1 MSQPFR
7 LATGGRIDRNRT
19 LTFHF
24 DGRAYSAH
32 PGDTLSSALLAN
44 GVRIVARGP
53 YTGRPRGTYGIGA
66 EEPNAF
72 VQVDSGPGEPM
83 VRATQLEVYDGLVAR
98 SLAGKGELRGEPDG
112 SRYDK
117 TWAHCDVL
125 VVGAGPAGLAAAHAA
140 AATGARV
147 ILADERAELGG
158 ELLAGR
164 ARLDG
169 RPAMDWVADV
179 HARLTGLPDVRVL
192 TRTAVTGAY
201 DGTFLV
207 AVQRRTE
214 HLGPAAPTHVA
225 RQRLWHIRARRVV
238 LATGAHERPILFPDN
253 DRPGVMLAAA
263 AAGYAWRYGVL
274 PGRRAVVVGTHDG
287 ALWAAVDL
295 ADAGVELAAVLDV
308 RPGAAPHA
316 PRERGVVDAAGY
328 GGGGRAHGA
337 LGDRGAGRD
346 VEGQAHR
353 ALRDRAVVVA
363 ACHGVVGTDAD
374 ADGVLT
380 AVWVAPL
387 DGAGEA
393 RRVPCD
399 LLAVSGGWNPAVH
412 LYSQAGGRPRWSP
425 DHAAFVPGDPLPA
438 IACVGA
444 AAGTFDLADALAE
457 GAEAGWQAAAATHGG
472 SGEEPLPPATD
483 SVAGAG
489 APAACWVT
497 GPADERADTIFV
509 DLQRDATLSD
519 VRRAVG
525 AGMRASEHVKRFT
538 TAGTAADQGRTTGVT
553 TVGVLAGL
561 LGLPVGAV
569 GTTTYRPPYAP
580 ISFALLAGRDR
591 GRLLDPERRTP
602 MHERHEA
609 AGAAFEDV
617 GQWKRPWYYPRPG
630 ENMDQ
635 AVERECRAAREG
647 VAMMDVSTLGK
658 IELRGPDVGE
668 FLDRIY
674 TNRFSTLRVGQ
685 CRYGVMCHAD
695 GMVFDDG
702 VTARIAD
709 DHYHLTTT
717 TGNAAAVLDWLEE
730 WLQTE
735 WPDLRVTAT
744 SVTDQWAAVAVVG
757 PGSREVLSRLA
768 PSLDVSAEGFPF
780 LTIRDAT
787 VAGIPAR
794 VFRISFTGELSYEI
808 NVPAWYGQALWDAVA
823 AAGATPYGTE
833 TMHVLRAEKG
843 FIVVGQDTDGTVTPH
858 DAGLGWAVSTA
869 KHFVGQRSLTRPDT
883 ARADRK
889 RLVGLLPV
897 DPSLVLAEG
906 AQLVID
912 AGAPMLGH
920 VTSSYHSAALGRSF
934 ALALVAGGLT
944 RRGETLYAVDAGR
957 AEPVVVTEP
966 VFYDAEGAR
975 RDG

>member
-1 MSQPFR
+1 MSQAFR
-7 LATGGRIDRNRT
+7 RAAGGRIDRSRT
-19 LTFHF
+19 LNFHF
-24 DGRAYSAH
+24 DGRAFEAH
-32 PGDTLSSALLAN
+32 PGDTLSSALLAH
-44 GVRIVARGP
+44 GVRVVARGP

-83 VRATQLEVYDGLVAR
+83 VRATTLEVYDGLVAR
-98 SLAGKGELRGEPDG
+98 SLAGRGELSDEPDH

-140 AATGARV
+140 AVTGARV
-147 ILADERAELGG
+147 ILADERPEPGG

-164 ARLDG
+164 AHLDG
-169 RPAMDWVADV
+169 RPAMDWVRDV
-179 HARLTGLPDVRVL
+179 HARLTGLPEVRVL
-192 TRTAVTGAY
+192 TRTTVTGFY
-201 DGTFLV
+201 DGNFLV
-207 AVQRRTE
+207 AVQRRTD
-214 HLGPAAPTHVA
+214 HLGADAPAHVA
-225 RQRLWHIRARRVV
+225 RQRLWHIRAARVV

-253 DRPGVMLAAA
+253 DRPGIMLAAA

-274 PGRRAVVVGTHDG
+274 PGRRAVVAGAHDG

-295 ADAGVELAAVLDV
+295 FDAGVELAAVLDV
-308 RPGAAPHA
+308 RRLP
-316 PRERGVVDAAGY
+316 
-328 GGGGRAHGA
+328 
-337 LGDRGAGRD
+337 
-346 VEGQAHR
+346 EGQVHR
-353 ALRDRAVVVA
+353 ALRDRGVAVSA
-363 ACHGVVGTDAD
+363 GHGVVGTDAD
-374 ADGVLT
+374 ADGVLE
-380 AVWVAPL
+380 AAWVAPV
-387 DGAGEA
+387 DGSP

-399 LLAVSGGWNPAVH
+399 LVATSGGWNPAVH
-412 LYSQAGGRPRWSP
+412 LYSQAGGRPLWSA
-425 DHAAFVPGDPLPA
+425 DHAAFVPGDPVPA
-438 IACVGA
+438 VSCVGA
-444 AAGTFDLADALAE
+444 AAGTFGLADALAE
-457 GAEAGWQAAAATHGG
+457 GAEAGWQAGAGTHGG
-472 SGEEPLPPATD
+472 GGEEPLPPATD
-483 SVAGAG
+483 SVADAG
-489 APAACWVT
+489 APAACWLT
-497 GPADERADTIFV
+497 SDLRPDTVFV
-509 DLQRDATLSD
+509 DLQRDATLHD

-525 AGMRASEHVKRFT
+525 AGMTSSEHVKRYT

-569 GTTTYRPPYAP
+569 GTTTYRPPYTP
-580 ISFALLAGRDR
+580 ISFGLLAGRDR

-609 AGAAFEDV
+609 ADAVFENV

-630 ENMDQ
+630 EDLDR

-658 IELRGPDVGE
+658 ISLSGPDVGE

-674 TNRFSTLRVGQ
+674 TNRFSTLKVGQ
-685 CRYGVMCHAD
+685 CRYGVMCLAD

-702 VTARIAD
+702 VTARIAPD
-709 DHYHLTTT
+709 RWHLTTT

-735 WPDLRVTAT
+735 WPSLRVSAT

-757 PGSREVLSRLA
+757 PGSREVLRRLA
-768 PSLDVSAEGFPF
+768 PSLDVSAPAFPF
-780 LTIRDAT
+780 LSVRDAT

-808 NVPAWYGQALWDAVA
+808 NVPAWHGLALWDALLA
-823 AAGATPYGTE
+823 QGITPYGTE

-843 FIVVGQDTDGTVTPH
+843 FIVAGQDTDGTVTPH

-869 KHFVGQRSLTRPDT
+869 KHFIGSRSLARADT

-889 RLVGLLPV
+889 RLVGLLPA
-897 DPSLVLAEG
+897 DPSVVLAEG
-906 AQLVID
+906 AQLVVD
-912 AGAPMLGH
+912 ADAPTPVPMLGH
-920 VTSSYHSAALGRSF
+920 VTSSYRSAALGRSF

-944 RRGETLYAVDAGR
+944 LRGETLYAVDAGR
-957 AEPVVVTEP
+957 AQPVVVTEP
-966 VFYDAEGAR
+966 VFYDPEGAR

>member
-7 LATGGRIDRNRT
+7 RVDGGRVDRGRT
-19 LTFHF
+19 VTFQF
-24 DGRAYSAH
+24 DGTAYEAH

-53 YTGRPRGTYGIGA
+53 YTGRPRGVYGIAA

-83 VRATQLEVYDGLVAR
+83 VRATTLEVYDGLVAR
-98 SLAGKGELRGEPDG
+98 SLAGKGELRAEPDD

-140 AATGARV
+140 AVTGARV
-147 ILADERAELGG
+147 ILADERPSPGGDLLGG
-158 ELLAGR
+158 R
-164 ARLDG
+164 AHLDG
-169 RPAMDWVADV
+169 RPAMDWVADT
-179 HARLTGLPDVRVL
+179 HARLAALPEVRVL
-192 TRTAVTGAY
+192 TRTTVTGFY
-201 DGTFLV
+201 DGNFLV

-214 HLGPAAPTHVA
+214 HLGLAAPAHVA
-225 RQRLWHIRARRVV
+225 RQRLWHIRAGRVV

-253 DRPGVMLAAA
+253 DRPGIMLAAA

-274 PGRRAVVVGTHDG
+274 PGRRAVVAGAHDG
-287 ALWAAVDL
+287 ALWAAVEL
-295 ADAGVELAAVLDV
+295 VDAGVELAAVLDV
-308 RPGAAPHA
+308 RSLP
-316 PRERGVVDAAGY
+316 
-328 GGGGRAHGA
+328 
-337 LGDRGAGRD
+337 
-346 VEGQAHR
+346 EGQVHR
-353 ALRDRAVVVA
+353 ALRDRGVVVSA
-363 ACHGVVGTDAD
+363 GHGVVGTDAD
-374 ADGVLT
+374 ASGVLS
-380 AVWVAPL
+380 AVWIART
-387 DGAGEA
+387 DGEA
-393 RRVPCD
+393 RRIPCD
-399 LLAVSGGWNPAVH
+399 LLATSGGWNPAVH
-412 LYSQAGGRPRWSP
+412 LYSQAGGRPVWSL
-425 DHAAFVPGDPLPA
+425 DHAAFVPGDPVPSVW
-438 IACVGA
+438 CVGA

-457 GAEAGWQAAAATHGG
+457 GGEAGWQAAAAT
-472 SGEEPLPPATD
+472 GEEPLPPATD
-483 SVAGAG
+483 SVSGTG
-489 APAACWVT
+489 APAACWLT
-497 GPADERADTIFV
+497 GPVDERADSVFV
-509 DLQRDATLSD
+509 DLQRDATLRD

-525 AGMRASEHVKRFT
+525 AGMVSSEHVKRFT

-553 TVGVLAGL
+553 TVGILAGL

-569 GTTTYRPPYAP
+569 GTTTYRPPYTP
-580 ISFALLAGRDR
+580 ISFGLLAGRDR

-609 AGAAFEDV
+609 AGAVFEDV

-630 ENMDQ
+630 EDLHR
-635 AVERECRAAREG
+635 AVERECRAARES

-668 FLDRIY
+668 FLDRVY

-685 CRYGVMCHAD
+685 CRYGVMCLAD
-695 GMVFDDG
+695 GMLFDDG
-702 VTARIAD
+702 VTARIAP

-717 TGNAAAVLDWLEE
+717 TGNAAKVLDWLEE

-735 WPDLRVTAT
+735 WPSLRVSAT
-744 SVTDQWAAVAVVG
+744 SVTDQWAAVALVG

-768 PSLDVSAEGFPF
+768 PALDVSAAAFPF
-780 LTIRDAT
+780 LTVRDAT

-808 NVPAWYGQALWDAVA
+808 NVPAWYGLALWDAVA
-823 AAGATPYGTE
+823 AAGVTPYGTE

-843 FIVVGQDTDGTVTPH
+843 FIVAGQDTDGTVTPH

-869 KHFVGQRSLTRPDT
+869 KHFIGQRSLTRTDT

-889 RLVGLLPV
+889 RLVGLLPA
-897 DPSLVLAEG
+897 DPLVVLAEG
-906 AQLVID
+906 AQLVVD
-912 AGAPMLGH
+912 ADAPTPVPMLGH

-944 RRGETLYAVDAGR
+944 HRGETFYAVDSGR
-957 AEPVVVTEP
+957 AHPVVVTDP

>member
-7 LATGGRIDRNRT
+7 RATGGRIDRSRT
-19 LTFHF
+19 LAFHF
-24 DGRAYSAH
+24 DGRAYGGH

-98 SLAGKGELRGEPDG
+98 SLAGKGELREEPDD

-140 AATGARV
+140 GVTGARV
-147 ILADERAELGG
+147 ILADERSEPGG
-158 ELLAGR
+158 DLLAGR
-164 ARLDG
+164 DHLDG
-169 RPAMDWVADV
+169 RPAMDWVNDLR
-179 HARLTGLPDVRVL
+179 ARLTGLPELRML
-192 TRTAVTGAY
+192 TRTTVAGSY
-201 DGTFLV
+201 DGNFLV
-207 AVQRRTE
+207 AVQRRTD
-214 HLGPAAPTHVA
+214 HLGPAAPAHVA
-225 RQRLWHIRARRVV
+225 RQRLWHIRAGRVV

-263 AAGYAWRYGVL
+263 ASGYAWRYGVL
-274 PGRRAVVVGTHDG
+274 PGRRAVVVGAHDG
-287 ALWAAVDL
+287 ALRAAVDL
-295 ADAGVELAAVLDV
+295 VDAGVELAAVLDV
-308 RPGAAPHA
+308 RQ
-316 PRERGVVDAAGY
+316 RAG
-328 GGGGRAHGA
+328 
-337 LGDRGAGRD
+337 
-346 VEGQAHR
+346 GQVHR
-353 ALRDRAVVVA
+353 ALRDRGVVVA
-363 ACHGVVGTDAD
+363 AGHGVVGTDAG
-374 ADGVLT
+374 ADGVLVAAWMAPVDGDGT
-380 AVWVAPL
+380 AT
-387 DGAGEA
+387 GEA

-412 LYSQAGGRPRWSP
+412 LYSQSGGRPRWSA
-425 DHAAFVPGDPLPA
+425 DHAAFVPGDPVPA
-438 IACVGA
+438 LSCVGA

-472 SGEEPLPPATD
+472 GGAEPLPPATD
-483 SVAGAG
+483 SVASAG
-489 APAACWVT
+489 APAACWLT
-497 GPADERADTIFV
+497 IRADQRPESIFV
-509 DLQRDATLSD
+509 DLQRDATLRD
-519 VRRAVG
+519 VRRAVD
-525 AGMRASEHVKRFT
+525 AGMRASEHVKRYT

-602 MHERHEA
+602 MHDRHEA
-609 AGAAFEDV
+609 DGAVFENV

-630 ENMDQ
+630 EDMDR
-635 AVERECRAAREG
+635 AVQRECRAAREG
-647 VAMMDVSTLGK
+647 VATMDVSTLGK
-658 IELRGPDVGE
+658 IDVRGPDVGE

-685 CRYGVMCHAD
+685 CRYGVMCRAD
-695 GMVFDDG
+695 GMIFDDG
-702 VTARIAD
+702 VTARVAP
-709 DHYHLTTT
+709 DHYHMTTT

-735 WPDLRVTAT
+735 WPDLRVSAT

-757 PGSREVLSRLA
+757 PGSREVMHRLA
-768 PSLDVSAEGFPF
+768 PSLDVSAEAFPF

-808 NVPAWYGQALWDAVA
+808 NVPAWYGLALWEAVA
-823 AAGATPYGTE
+823 EAGRQPGITPYGTE

-843 FIVVGQDTDGTVTPH
+843 FIVAGQDTDGTVTPH
-858 DAGLGWAVSTA
+858 DAGLGWAVSTV
-869 KHFVGQRSLTRPDT
+869 KHFVGERSLTRADT

-889 RLVGLLPV
+889 RLVGLLPA
-897 DPSLVLAEG
+897 DPEVILAEG
-906 AQLVID
+906 AQLVVD
-912 AGAPMLGH
+912 AHAPTPVPMLGH
-920 VTSSYHSAALGRSF
+920 VTSSYRSAALGRSF

-944 RRGETLYAVDAGR
+944 LRGETLYAVDAGR

-966 VFYDAEGAR
+966 VFYDSEGAR

>member
-1 MSQPFR
+1 VVVSQPFR
-7 LATGGRIDRNRT
+7 LAAGGRIDRSRA

-24 DGRAYSAH
+24 DGQPYAAH

-83 VRATQLEVYDGLVAR
+83 VRATHLEVYDGLVAR
-98 SLAGKGELRGEPDG
+98 SLAGKGELREEPDD

-140 AATGARV
+140 GVTGARV
-147 ILADERAELGG
+147 ILADERPEPGG
-158 ELLAGR
+158 DLLAGR
-164 ARLDG
+164 AHLDG
-169 RPAMDWVADV
+169 RPAMDWVTDL
-179 HARLTGLPDVRVL
+179 HARLAGLPEVRVL
-192 TRTAVTGAY
+192 TRTTVAGAY
-201 DGTFLV
+201 DGNFLV
-207 AVQRRTE
+207 AVQRRTD
-214 HLGPAAPTHVA
+214 HLGPAAPAHVA
-225 RQRLWHIRARRVV
+225 RQRLWHIRAGRVV

-274 PGRRAVVVGTHDG
+274 PGRRAVVAGAHDG

-295 ADAGVELAAVLDV
+295 VDAGVELAAVLDV
-308 RPGAAPHA
+308 RQLTG
-316 PRERGVVDAAGY
+316 
-328 GGGGRAHGA
+328 
-337 LGDRGAGRD
+337 
-346 VEGQAHR
+346 GQAHR
-353 ALRDRAVVVA
+353 ALRDRGVVVA
-363 ACHGVVGTDAD
+363 AGHGVVGTDAGD
-374 ADGVLT
+374 DGVLV
-380 AVWVAPL
+380 AAWVSPV
-387 DGAGEA
+387 DGDGEA

-412 LYSQAGGRPRWSP
+412 LFSQAGGRPRWSEE
-425 DHAAFVPGDPLPA
+425 HAAFVPGDPLPA
-438 IACVGA
+438 LACVGA

-457 GAEAGWQAAAATHGG
+457 GAEAGWQAAAGTHGG

-489 APAACWVT
+489 APAACWLT
-497 GPADERADTIFV
+497 TRPDQPEDTIFV
-509 DLQRDATLSD
+509 DMQRDATLRE

-525 AGMRASEHVKRFT
+525 AGMRASEHIKRFT

-553 TVGVLAGL
+553 TVGLLAGL

-569 GTTTYRPPYAP
+569 GTTTYRPPYTP

-602 MHERHEA
+602 MHDRHEA
-609 AGAAFEDV
+609 DGAVFENV

-630 ENMDQ
+630 EDMDR
-635 AVERECRAAREG
+635 AVQRECRAAREG

-685 CRYGVMCHAD
+685 CRYGVMCRAD

-702 VTARIAD
+702 VTARVAP

-735 WPDLRVTAT
+735 WPHLRVSAT

-757 PGSREVLSRLA
+757 PGSRDVMRRLA

-780 LTIRDAT
+780 LAIRDAT

-808 NVPAWYGQALWDAVA
+808 NVPSWYGLALWDAVRA
-823 AAGATPYGTE
+823 QGVTPYGTE
-833 TMHVLRAEKG
+833 AMHVLRAEKG
-843 FIVVGQDTDGTVTPH
+843 FIVAGQDTDGTVTPH
-858 DAGLGWAVSTA
+858 DAGLGWAVSTV
-869 KHFVGQRSLTRPDT
+869 KHFVGQRSLTRSDT

-889 RLVGLLPV
+889 RLVGLLPA
-897 DPSLVLAEG
+897 DPSVILAEG
-906 AQLVID
+906 AQLVVD
-912 AGAPMLGH
+912 AGAPAPVPMLGH
-920 VTSSYHSAALGRSF
+920 VTSSYRSAALGRSF

-944 RRGETLYAVDAGR
+944 LRGETLYAVDAGR
-957 AEPVVVTEP
+957 ADPVVVTEP